1 MIINMIITISTE
13 MNNYNG
19 ILPPLPPPNDILS
32 INPSEQ
38 DTSPENYDDHHELEH
53 KPEEHHELF
62 IYGMFLYVT
71 RDDNRKMLQNAWL
84 AITQLKLWDYMKRD
98 NTSYTMSDDY
108 EIWIITKKMEELGYK
123 GHSGFS
129 FGWTM
134 RNMQYIA
141 QHGEENFMKIY
152 TKLVSQRGF
161 WILNICRD

>member
-1 MIINMIITISTE
+1 

-32 INPSEQ
+32 INPSEH
-38 DTSPENYDDHHELEH
+38 DTSPENYELEN
-53 KPEEHHELF
+53 KPEEHHEF
-62 IYGMFLYVT
+62 IHGNGMFLYIQS
-71 RDDNRKMLQNAWL
+71 DYARKMLQNAWL
-84 AITQLKLWDYMKRD
+84 AITQLKLWDYMKHY
-98 NTSYTMSDDY
+98 TPSYMMSDDP
-108 EIWIITKKMEELGYK
+108 EICIITKKMEELGYK

-141 QHGEENFMKIY
+141 QHGEENYMEIY
-152 TKLVSQRGF
+152 TKLVSQKGF